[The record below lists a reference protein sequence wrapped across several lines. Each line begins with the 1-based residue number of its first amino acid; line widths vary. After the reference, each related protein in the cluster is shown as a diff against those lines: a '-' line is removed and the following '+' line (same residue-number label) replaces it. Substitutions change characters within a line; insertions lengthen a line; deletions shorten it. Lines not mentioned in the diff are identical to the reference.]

1 MALLKKPG
9 SSSTAKSRRSGKMRH
24 YRPRWLLAGLC
35 LLSGVVWAQ
44 EEPKRWSV
52 SPMVGVHSPKL
63 TLLNEG
69 EFKAPLPGR
78 GRLVFEDTGDN
89 VNYEFIIENSLPGID
104 YGTEAGVEF
113 GLLLTDRDSLLF
125 GASVWEGV
133 STSTV
138 QTEIPFQGS
147 LTPVGYERSGHISYF
162 QYFLGWRHILMK
174 KPGKFNF
181 YSRITLHEVFDV
193 DYKED
198 LVFGFQGEGGQPFK
212 RFIVMESQ
220 ATGLFMGQLGVGG
233 EYFLRD
239 WFSLGLDVGYTISAR
254 KFQLG
259 NASLKTDVQ
268 PEDNLNFKTP
278 VQIDQQ
284 GDLRYLAEATSFADE
299 DVTYRDLKLGFDG
312 WRALFRINMY
322 F

>member
-1 MALLKKPG
+1 MAVLSNSG
-9 SSSTAKSRRSGKMRH
+9 SSKTANSRRTGGILRH
-24 YRPRWLLAGLC
+24 CPRWLAVGLW
-35 LLSGVVWAQ
+35 LWSGLVWAQ

-89 VNYEFIIENSLPGID
+89 VNFEFVIENSLPTID

-113 GLLLTDRDSLLF
+113 GLLLSDRDALVF

-133 STSTV
+133 STATV
-138 QTEIPFQGS
+138 QTEIPFQGT
-147 LTPVGYERSGHISYF
+147 LTPVGYERSGRISYF
-162 QYFLGWRHILMK
+162 QYFLGWRRILLN
-174 KPGKFNF
+174 KPGKFNL
-181 YSRITLHEVFDV
+181 YGRLTLHEVFDV

-198 LVFGFQGEGGQPFK
+198 LVFGFQGEAGQPFK

-220 ATGLFMGQLGVGG
+220 ATGLFMGQIGLGG

-254 KFQLG
+254 KFRLG
-259 NASLKTDVQ
+259 NATLKTDVQ

-284 GDLRYLAEATSFADE
+284 GELRYLAEATSFADE